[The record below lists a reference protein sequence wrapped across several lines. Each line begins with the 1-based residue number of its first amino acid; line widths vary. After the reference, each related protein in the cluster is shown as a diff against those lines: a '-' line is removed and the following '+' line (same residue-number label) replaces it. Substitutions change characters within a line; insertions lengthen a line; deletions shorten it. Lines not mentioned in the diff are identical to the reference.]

1 MNILL
6 DIMHG
11 TAKSIKKMKQIDK
24 EILRWIMG
32 LFDKLKRGKSNLT
45 MDAII
50 SEEYEQQY
58 FDECKYIWKNY
69 VPQAG
74 QADNLQGELLREI
87 EKIRCEAQDNGNI
100 NWDDDYSYF
109 CDFISRKL
117 TEQPVFSETEKQEI
131 NLIMAYIKECG
142 TYAKKFYSGK
152 ISENSVDMEKLA
164 YVNDNLYDRICDKI
178 GRLHKENGEPMPYEK
193 NDNIAR
199 WFQDLRA
206 DDL

>member
-1 MNILL
+1 MTI
-6 DIMHG
+6 
-11 TAKSIKKMKQIDK
+11 
-24 EILRWIMG
+24 
-32 LFDKLKRGKSNLT
+32 
-45 MDAII
+45 DAII
-50 SEEYEQQY
+50 GEEYEQQY

-109 CDFISRKL
+109 CDFIS
-117 TEQPVFSETEKQEI
+117 EI

-142 TYAKKFYSGK
+142 TYAQKFYSGK
-152 ISENSVDMEKLA
+152 KSENNVDMEKIA

-193 NDNIAR
+193 NDDIVR
-199 WFQDLRA
+199 
-206 DDL
+206 

>member
-1 MNILL
+1 
-6 DIMHG
+6 
-11 TAKSIKKMKQIDK
+11 
-24 EILRWIMG
+24 MG

-50 SEEYEQQY
+50 CEEYEQQY

-74 QADNLQGELLREI
+74 QAHNLQGELLREI

-109 CDFISRKL
+109 CDFISGKL
-117 TEQPVFSETEKQEI
+117 TEQPIFSEVEKQEI

-142 TYAKKFYSGK
+142 TYAQKFYSRK
-152 ISENSVDMEKLA
+152 ISENNVDMEKIA

-193 NDNIAR
+193 NDDIVR
-199 WFQDLRA
+199 
-206 DDL
+206 

>member
-1 MNILL
+1 
-6 DIMHG
+6 
-11 TAKSIKKMKQIDK
+11 
-24 EILRWIMG
+24 MG

-45 MDAII
+45 MDTII
-50 SEEYEQQY
+50 CEEYEQQY

-199 WFQDLRA
+199 
-206 DDL
+206 

>member
-1 MNILL
+1 
-6 DIMHG
+6 
-11 TAKSIKKMKQIDK
+11 
-24 EILRWIMG
+24 MG
-32 LFDKLKRGKSNLT
+32 LFDKLKREKNNLT
-45 MDAII
+45 IGAII
-50 SEEYEQQY
+50 GKEYEQQY

-74 QADNLQGELLREI
+74 QAHNLQGELLREI

-109 CDFISRKL
+109 CDFISGKL
-117 TEQPVFSETEKQEI
+117 TEQLIFSEVEKQEI

-142 TYAKKFYSGK
+142 TYAQKFYSRK
-152 ISENSVDMEKLA
+152 ISENNVDMEKIA

-193 NDNIAR
+193 NDDIVR
-199 WFQDLRA
+199 
-206 DDL
+206 